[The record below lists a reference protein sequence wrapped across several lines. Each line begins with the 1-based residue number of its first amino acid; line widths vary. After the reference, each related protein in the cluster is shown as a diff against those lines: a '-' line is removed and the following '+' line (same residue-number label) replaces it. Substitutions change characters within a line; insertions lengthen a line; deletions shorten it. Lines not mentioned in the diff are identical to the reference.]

1 MAAQG
6 GVGGGAVSAVGDGAG
21 EGRRRAEAG
30 TIGGVGGADVVG
42 VDALGIGGAAL
53 LETGFSAVAKCD
65 ALEAALG
72 ASGGTRFQADAW
84 VTCAEAYAGIACGAK
99 DGVGGI
105 GIAGLAFVGGGN
117 GFADVVGAEVSCEAE
132 GALGDVA
139 SGTSGGLFGA
149 DLDAVA
155 LAVGGEVDASRA
167 SVSIGL
173 TDGASV
179 GAVLEAA
186 SVRGGLSAD
195 VDAKLSVVAVVSGL
209 ARLVKFG
216 AGAVFIDLAVAVVVG
231 SVVAGLGGGFDVACA
246 GGPLAADAGLGA
258 IFADADATGACGACV
273 AGAGLS
279 SGANAASIVDLVVA
293 VVVEVI
299 AADLFC
305 GGFDFVVASAP
316 LTACTNADA

>member
-42 VDALGIGGAAL
+42 VDTLGIGGAAL

-84 VTCAEAYAGIACGAK
+84 VTCTEAYAGVSCGAK
-99 DGVGGI
+99 DGVGGA
-105 GIAGLAFVGGGN
+105 GITGLAFVGGGY
-117 GFADVVGAEVSCEAE
+117 GFADVVGAEVSCEAK

-139 SGTSGGLFGA
+139 SGACGGLFGA

-155 LAVGGEVDASRA
+155 LAVVGEVDAPRA

-186 SVRGGLSAD
+186 GIGSGLGTD
-195 VDAKLSVVAVVSGL
+195 VDAKLSVVAIVSGL
-209 ARLVKFG
+209 AGLVKFG

-231 SVVAGLGGGFDVACA
+231 CVVAGFGGGLDIACTSS
-246 GGPLAADAGLGA
+246 PLAADAGLGA
-258 IFADADATGACGACV
+258 IFADADATGVCGACI
-273 AGAGLS
+273 AGASLS

-299 AADLFC
+299 AADLF
-305 GGFDFVVASAP
+305 GGRLDFVVASAP